1 MPTETFDTLS
11 GGGGPVAFTTT
22 SSAYTAVFDTL
33 ATTAQPG
40 QFTAGFSSS
49 FRQPKLLVEGW
60 NAANTTQIT
69 TLGNSFN
76 RSFQDEF
83 SGTGSAQVSFRAS
96 DTSLSDSVKVL
107 RFKLFDGPNNV
118 YAFTSRV
125 EQKRWRTVTA
135 GEEADQIVV
144 VSGRGILS
152 EWDDAIVFP
161 YGGIN
166 ARPISDQRGFAWW
179 SPELSTAGW
188 PTATTLYSGVTDQV
202 RTVPPIPDP
211 WIAPAGWPANDNSGA
226 DWIWSRYAGGGTPAG
241 ISLFRST
248 FTSAAERIA
257 VFYTCQSRARLW
269 IDGINIADWTSSP
282 NQDSFTFAH
291 RATPLLT
298 AGTHTI
304 AVEADTQ
311 PWTPAIPNT
320 SRGALLV
327 AVYGGGGVGAT
338 YDSSTRLLGS
348 SSSWRCLDYPV
359 RYPSPTPGLVL
370 STLLTEA
377 QARGALTGWT
387 LSCTNTTD
395 SAGQPWG
402 DTDPFVFR
410 VGQTYLECL
419 RQMADSSIEF
429 RARNVGKVLDVY
441 RKDTVT
447 MATGQTFSSAAG
459 NLLELEENQPL

>member
-11 GGGGPVAFTTT
+11 GGGGPVAFTTA

-33 ATTAQPG
+33 ATAAQPG
-40 QFTAGFSSS
+40 QFVGVESTTFT
-49 FRQPKLLVEGW
+49 QPRLTVEAW
-60 NAANTTQIT
+60 NAANTSLVA
-69 TLGNSFN
+69 TLPATFN
-76 RSFQDEF
+76 RQFQDEY
-83 SGTGSAQVSFRAS
+83 SDTGSASVTALAS
-96 DTSLSDSVKVL
+96 DTASLSAKVL
-107 RFKLFDGPNNV
+107 RFKVGDV
-118 YAFTSRV
+118 YAFSSRV
-125 EQKRWRTVTA
+125 EQKRWRTVA
-135 GEEADQIVV
+135 DGEEADQTVTLT
-144 VSGRGILS
+144 GRGILS

-166 ARPISDQRGFAWW
+166 ARPISDSRGFAWW

-188 PTATTLYSGVTDQV
+188 PNATTLYSGVTDQV

-248 FTSAAERIA
+248 FTSGNERIA
-257 VFYTCQSRARLW
+257 VFYTAQSRARVW
-269 IDGINIADWTSSP
+269 IDGISIADWTSSP
-282 NQDSFTFAH
+282 NEESFTFAH

-298 AGTHTI
+298 SGTHTI

-311 PWTPAIPNT
+311 AWTPAIPNT

-327 AVYGGGGVGAT
+327 AVYGGGGSGAT
-338 YDSSTRLLGS
+338 YNSSSRLLGS
-348 SSSWRCLDYPV
+348 SASWKCLDYPV
-359 RYPSPTPGLVL
+359 KYPAPSPGKIL
-370 STLLTEA
+370 STLLSEA

-387 LSCTNTTD
+387 LGCTDTAD

-402 DTDPFVFR
+402 DTDAFVFR

-419 RQMADSSIEF
+419 RQMADASIEF
-429 RARNVGKVLDVY
+429 RARNVGKVLDVW

-447 MATGQTFSSAAG
+447 VASGETFSTGNG
-459 NLLELEENQPL
+459 NLTQLEESQPL

>member
-1 MPTETFDTLS
+1 MPTETFSTLS
-11 GGGGPVAFTTT
+11 GGGGPVAFTTSGGT
-22 SSAYTAVFDTL
+22 TTAVFDTL

-40 QFTAGFSSS
+40 QFTTTTTSTYAAP
-49 FRQPKLLVEGW
+49 RLTVEAW
-60 NAANTTQIT
+60 NAANTSLVAELPNTFSRQ
-69 TLGNSFN
+69 
-76 RSFQDEF
+76 FQDEY
-83 SGTGSAQVSFRAS
+83 SGTGSASVTALAS
-96 DTSLSDSVKVL
+96 DTASLSAKVL
-107 RFKLFDGPNNV
+107 RFKVGDV
-118 YAFTSRV
+118 YAFASRV
-125 EQKRWRTVTA
+125 EQKRWRTVAA
-135 GEEADQIVV
+135 GEEADQTVTIT
-144 VSGRGILS
+144 GRGILS

-226 DWIWSRYAGGGTPAG
+226 DWIWSRYAAGGTPAG

-338 YDSSTRLLGS
+338 YNSSTRLLGS

-370 STLLTEA
+370 STLLTEG

-441 RKDTVT
+441 RKNTVT
-447 MATGQTFSSAAG
+447 MATGQTFSGAAG

>member
-1 MPTETFDTLS
+1 
-11 GGGGPVAFTTT
+11 
-22 SSAYTAVFDTL
+22 
-33 ATTAQPG
+33 
-40 QFTAGFSSS
+40 
-49 FRQPKLLVEGW
+49 
-60 NAANTTQIT
+60 
-69 TLGNSFN
+69 
-76 RSFQDEF
+76 
-83 SGTGSAQVSFRAS
+83 
-96 DTSLSDSVKVL
+96 VL
-107 RFKLFDGPNNV
+107 RFKVGDV

-135 GEEADQIVV
+135 GEEADQTVTIT
-144 VSGRGILS
+144 GRGILS

-211 WIAPAGWPANDNSGA
+211 WIAPAGWPANDNAGA
-226 DWIWSRYAGGGTPAG
+226 DWIWSRYAAGGTPAG

-257 VFYTCQSRARLW
+257 VFYTAQSRARVW
-269 IDGINIADWTSSP
+269 IDGISIADWTSSP

-327 AVYGGGGVGAT
+327 ALYGGGGVGAT

-447 MATGQTFSSAAG
+447 MATGQTFSGAAG

>member
-1 MPTETFDTLS
+1 MPTQAFDTLT
-11 GGGGPVAFTTT
+11 GTGGPVAFTTSGGT
-22 SSAYTAVFDTL
+22 STAVFDTL
-33 ATTAQPG
+33 ATAAQPG
-40 QFTAGFSSS
+40 QFTTTTTTTYTPP
-49 FRQPKLLVEGW
+49 RLTVEAW
-60 NAANTTQIT
+60 NAANTSLVAELPNTFSRQ
-69 TLGNSFN
+69 
-76 RSFQDEF
+76 FQDEF
-83 SGTGSAQVSFRAS
+83 SGTGSGQVTALAS
-96 DTSLSDSVKVL
+96 DTASLSAKVL
-107 RFKLFDGPNNV
+107 RFKVGDV

-125 EQKRWRTVTA
+125 EQKRWRTVSA
-135 GEEADQIVV
+135 GEEADQTVTL
-144 VSGRGILS
+144 SGRGILS
-152 EWDDAIVFP
+152 EWDDAIVYP

-179 SPELSTAGW
+179 SPELSTSGW
-188 PTATTLYSGVTDQV
+188 PYATMLYSGVTDQV
-202 RTVPPIPDP
+202 RINPPIPDP
-211 WIAPAGWPANDNSGA
+211 WIAPAGWPANDNAGA
-226 DWIWSRYAGGGTPAG
+226 DWIWSRYAAGGTPAG

-248 FTSAAERIA
+248 FTSAAERVAIFWTA
-257 VFYTCQSRARLW
+257 QSRARVW
-269 IDGINIADWTSSP
+269 IDGINIADWTSQP

-298 AGTHTI
+298 AGSHVI

-327 AVYGGGGVGAT
+327 AVYGGGGIGAT

-348 SSSWRCLDYPV
+348 SSSWKCLDYPV

-387 LSCTNTTD
+387 VSCTSTTD

-419 RQMADSSIEF
+419 NQMADSSIEY

-447 MATGQTFSSAAG
+447 MATGQTFSGAAG
-459 NLLELEENQPL
+459 NLTELEESQPL

>member
-1 MPTETFDTLS
+1 MPTETFSTLS
-11 GGGGPVAFTTT
+11 GGGGPVEFTTT

-40 QFTAGFSSS
+40 QFTTTTTSTYAAP
-49 FRQPKLLVEGW
+49 RLTVEAW
-60 NAANTTQIT
+60 NAANTSLVAELPNTFSRQ
-69 TLGNSFN
+69 
-76 RSFQDEF
+76 FQDEY
-83 SGTGSAQVSFRAS
+83 SGTGSASVTALAS
-96 DTSLSDSVKVL
+96 DTASLSARVL
-107 RFKLFDGPNNV
+107 RFKVGDV

-125 EQKRWRTVTA
+125 EQKRWRTVAA
-135 GEEADQIVV
+135 GEEADQTVTIT
-144 VSGRGILS
+144 GRGILS

-226 DWIWSRYAGGGTPAG
+226 DWIWSRYAAGGTPAG

-257 VFYTCQSRARLW
+257 VFYTAQSRARLW

-320 SRGALLV
+320 SRGALLI

-410 VGQTYLECL
+410 VGQTYLEGL

-447 MATGQTFSSAAG
+447 MATGQTFSGAAG